1 MVLTLPSAVPQPGQI
16 GVLLMETAPDE
27 LPLPPASAGIPKLDG
42 PDEDEQ
48 AATRPIAT
56 ASEKACPARAERCAS
71 RPT

>member
-16 GVLLMETAPDE
+16 GVLLMETAPEE
-27 LPLPPASAGIPKLDG
+27 LPLPPASAWRPKLDG

-48 AATRPIAT
+48 AATTAT
-56 ASEKACPARAERCAS
+56 AQPSAKACPAKAGRSAL